1 MIRERDFG
9 FTPNASFPANQRY
22 GYLRRQR
29 RDLYNPQF
37 AAGKLFA
44 PIPFRYQGNAEAGF
58 DTALLRGDAIDKR
71 GFRRHAHIGRESL

>member
-9 FTPNASFPANQRY
+9 CTPNASFPANQRD

-37 AAGKLFA
+37 AAGNLFA
-44 PIPFRYQGNAEAGF
+44 QIPFRIIKAMPKLASTRRF
-58 DTALLRGDAIDKR
+58 RGAR
-71 GFRRHAHIGRESL
+71 